1 MCGICGI
8 YEWGLAEPEVT
19 GSLIAAMRDE
29 MAHRGPDDAGVY
41 LTADRRLGLGHRRL
55 SIVDLS
61 EAGRNPMT
69 NEDGQV
75 WITFNGEIYNH
86 QPIRDRLV
94 KLGHIYRSRTD
105 TETILHLY
113 EEKGLDFV
121 HELEG
126 FFALAL
132 WDNRERKLAL
142 VRDRV
147 GIKPLYY
154 TVAGGRLIFASE
166 IKAILAHPAISRD
179 IDEEALYHYL
189 TFLATPPPQT
199 LFAGINKLP
208 AGCML
213 TCSADGEIKITRYWD
228 AIAASRDRTLTEEET
243 VAEIYRL
250 LEEAVRKRM
259 MSDVPFGLFL
269 SGGVDSTSILALLS
283 GMMSEPVRTFTVG
296 FKDSPEYNE
305 LEEARSVAREYGA
318 DHHEVVIDQQDLLD
332 SLPELIFHQDEPI
345 ADPVCVPL
353 HYVSRLT
360 SSTGT
365 KVIQV
370 GEGSDELFC
379 GYSYYAAFL
388 DIYRYLWNPLG
399 KLPGALRRGI
409 SSLAL
414 TAYNAGGRRLLPV
427 GKKLVPDLLRRF
439 AEGEEIFW
447 SGAFIFDET
456 CKDSLIA
463 LDLRRRLDQGHHG
476 GRFSSYSLIRSDL
489 DRLLKARP
497 QADQLER
504 MIYQELKLRLPE
516 LLLMRVDKITMASSL
531 EARVPFLDHKLVEFA
546 MGIPQEMKYRGG
558 ETKRLLK
565 LALKGKVP
573 DRVLQRRKKGFGVPV
588 NEWMLD
594 RLGTVIED
602 SITESPL
609 RRRGFFDYRYIK
621 HLFDHQRA
629 HKTNYSFFLWSLFN
643 LTLWYDRWIEGRPL
657 TSWTSQY
664 QSPGLHEAAEL
675 SVSVK

>member
-8 YEWGLAEPEVT
+8 YDWGSAEPGVT
-19 GSLIAAMRDE
+19 PALVAAMRDE
-29 MAHRGPDDAGVY
+29 MAHRGPDDTGVY
-41 LTADRRLGLGHRRL
+41 VTADRRLGLGHRRL
-55 SIVDLS
+55 AIVDLS

-69 NEDGQV
+69 NEDGQI

-86 QPIRDRLV
+86 LVWRERLV
-94 KLGHIYRSRTD
+94 ALGHKYRSRSD

-113 EEKGLDFV
+113 EEEGPDFV
-121 HELEG
+121 RHLEG
-126 FFALAL
+126 FFAIAL
-132 WDNRERKLAL
+132 WDNNQRKLIL

-166 IKAILAHPAISRD
+166 IKAILRHPSISRD
-179 IDEEALYHYL
+179 INEEALYHYL

-199 LFAGINKLP
+199 LFAGISKLP

-213 TCSADGEIKITRYWD
+213 TCAADGEIKISRYWD
-228 AIAASRDRTLTEEET
+228 AIASQPDRTLTEQDT

-259 MSDVPFGLFL
+259 MSDVPFGVFL
-269 SGGVDSTSILALLS
+269 SGGVDSTSIVALLS

-296 FKDSPEYNE
+296 FKDSPDYNE
-305 LEEARSVAREYGA
+305 LEEARWVAREYGA

-360 SSTGT
+360 RSSGT

-399 KLPGALRRGI
+399 KLPGALRRAM
-409 SSLAL
+409 SSVAL

-439 AEGEEIFW
+439 ADGEEIFW
-447 SGAFIFDET
+447 SGAFNFDET
-456 CKDSLIA
+456 CKSRLISPG
-463 LDLRRRLDQGHHG
+463 LRRRLEERLQGH
-476 GRFSSYSLIRSDL
+476 RFSSYSLIRADL
-489 DRLLKARP
+489 DRLLEVRP
-497 QADQLER
+497 GADQLER

-565 LALKGKVP
+565 LALKGKIP
-573 DRVLQRRKKGFGVPV
+573 DRVLQRKKKGFGVPV

-594 RLGTVIED
+594 RLGAVIED
-602 SITESPL
+602 SIMESPL
-609 RRRGFFDYRYIK
+609 RSRQLFDYQYIR
-621 HLFDHQRA
+621 HLFNEQRA

-657 TSWTSQY
+657 SQWTSQHE
-664 QSPGLHEAAEL
+664 SPGLEEAAQL